1 VSDEPG
7 ARSAGSR
14 TTYLLFRSGA
24 VIAQTLP
31 DGVGRSIGR
40 AAGAIKALFVPRER
54 ARVLRNQERVRG
66 PLGRVAAWRAV
77 FATYES
83 YGRYWQELFRLP
95 RDARRS
101 LEPRFEADGFHHIEA
116 AIGAGKGVILA
127 LPHVGGWEFAGAWLA
142 ARGYPPTVVV
152 EQVEPP
158 ELFDWFVDV
167 RRVIGM
173 EVVALGPEAG
183 SRVARALRENRVV
196 CLLADRDITGDG
208 IEVSFFGET
217 TTLPAGPATL
227 ALRTGAPLVPVA
239 VYFRPR
245 GGHHAKIG
253 PPVPVERTGRLRD
266 DVVRITQ
273 ALAHRFEGLIREAPE
288 QWHLMQPNWPSDR
301 EAPTPASA
309 GDADAG
315 LARAASGDGM

>member
-1 VSDEPG
+1 VSDDPG

-14 TTYLLFRSGA
+14 TTYLLYRSGA

-31 DGVGRSIGR
+31 DGVGRAIGR
-40 AAGAIKALFVPRER
+40 AAGVVKALFVPNER

-77 FATYES
+77 FGTYES
-83 YGRYWQELFRLP
+83 YGRYWHELFRLP

-101 LEPRFEADGFHHIEA
+101 LEPRFEADGFEHIEA
-116 AIGAGKGVILA
+116 GIAAGTGVILA

-167 RRVIGM
+167 RGALGM

-183 SRVARALRENRVV
+183 SAVARALRDNRVV

-208 IEVSFFGET
+208 IAVSFFGET
-217 TTLPAGPATL
+217 TTLPAGPAML

-301 EAPTPASA
+301 EPRTPASA